1 MSHDIPHGSE
11 GDGRLDRAVGALRA
25 APVPD
30 GPPGAVFADTLKAL
44 RGAEY
49 SQRSQ
54 TLFSRMTTM
63 KSLSRIAAGV
73 LLAGGLAVL
82 VLLRSPSVTLADV
95 VDKVAGARSL
105 TYTMTA
111 TNLETKESFA
121 VKYMVLGDGRQ

>member
-11 GDGRLDRAVGALRA
+11 GDDRLDRAVGLCA

-30 GPPGAVFADTLKAL
+30 GPPKRLLADTLKAL
-44 RGAEY
+44 RGADH

-73 LLAGGLAVL
+73 VLAGGLAVL
-82 VLLRSPSVTLADV
+82 VLLRC
-95 VDKVAGARSL
+95 R
-105 TYTMTA
+105 
-111 TNLETKESFA
+111 
-121 VKYMVLGDGRQ
+121 R